1 MKDFIGQELGKGD
14 VVAVTPKDYRGLV
27 KATVAAFTPK
37 QVRLQYFN
45 HNNYLIEYLTLPSS
59 VIKIPVNE

>member
-1 MKDFIGQELGKGD
+1 MRDFIGQELEVGD

-45 HNNYLIEYLTLPSS
+45 HYNYLIEYLTPPNS
-59 VIKIPVNE
+59 VVKIPRQ

>member
-1 MKDFIGQELGKGD
+1 MRDFLGQELELGD

-45 HNNYLIEYLTLPSS
+45 HNNYLIEYLTPPSY
-59 VIKIPVNE
+59 VVKIPKG